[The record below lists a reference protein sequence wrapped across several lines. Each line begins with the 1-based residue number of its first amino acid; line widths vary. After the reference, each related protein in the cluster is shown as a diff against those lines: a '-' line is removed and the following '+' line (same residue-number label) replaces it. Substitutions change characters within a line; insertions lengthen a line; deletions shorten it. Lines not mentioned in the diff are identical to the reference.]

1 MKVMKDGMDVKIHKD
16 GSVIKN
22 LRRDGVR
29 IAIWLP
35 MVILI
40 LCAGC
45 SSIVIEEAEYARLDY
60 WEKEGSEEM
69 PEEEYIDENSGLEI
83 FVNAVNTAEE
93 MEGHNVITT
102 RPLLTME
109 IGVESEE
116 NRKYHLWVTEEG
128 EGYLQSLHPH
138 RSVTFQM
145 DKDSAEEIKDFIAAK
160 EDVEILQGDIEF
172 EQ

>member
-1 MKVMKDGMDVKIHKD
+1 M
-16 GSVIKN
+16 
-22 LRRDGVR
+22 R
-29 IAIWLP
+29 IAKWLP
-35 MVILI
+35 MVILV

-45 SSIVIEEAEYARLDY
+45 SSIVIEEAENVRLDY
-60 WEKEGSEEM
+60 WEKEGSEEV
-69 PEEEYIDENSGLEI
+69 PKEEYIDENSELDI

-93 MEGHNVITT
+93 LEGHNVITT

-109 IGVESEE
+109 FMMENEE
-116 NRKYHLWVTEEG
+116 NRIYHLWVTDDG

-145 DKDSAEEIKDFIAAK
+145 DKDSAEEIKDFIALK
-160 EDVEILQGDIEF
+160 EEVEIIQGDIEF

>member
-1 MKVMKDGMDVKIHKD
+1 
-16 GSVIKN
+16 
-22 LRRDGVR
+22 VR
-29 IAIWLP
+29 IAKWLP
-35 MVILI
+35 MVILV

-45 SSIVIEEAEYARLDY
+45 SSIVIEEAENVRLDY
-60 WEKEGSEEM
+60 WEKEGSEEV
-69 PEEEYIDENSGLEI
+69 PKEEYIDENSELDI

-93 MEGHNVITT
+93 LEGHNVITT

-109 IGVESEE
+109 FMMENEE
-116 NRKYHLWVTEEG
+116 NRIYHLWVTDDG

-145 DKDSAEEIKDFIAAK
+145 DKDSAEEIKDFIALK
-160 EDVEILQGDIEF
+160 EEVEIIQGDIEF